1 MYFGVN
7 HLNGGT
13 ALFGKKILRE
23 EFSD

>member
-13 ALFGKKILRE
+13 ALFVKKILRE